1 MSISVHIS
9 IDMEGVAGIVHTDQ
23 ASQSG
28 NDYEMMRKAMTLEAN
43 AAIEGSIDSG
53 ATTVVVNDSHG
64 SMRNLLPY
72 MLDQRAELISGSPK
86 PLGMMQGVENNPN
99 ISMCVGYHSRPG
111 EKGILSH
118 TIRGSN
124 VVQNYFIYEKPSSE
138 FEINAGIAGYY
149 DVPVGMI
156 AGDTDIVE
164 DAKNLVPNIVG
175 SPVKEAIN
183 KFSAK
188 NLSGNDAFKLIKR
201 NAAEAV
207 ANRDQFKPI
216 KYNGVVK
223 MGVEFSSD
231 LMADVVSMI
240 PGVTRETRQV
250 ISYESKDYI
259 EAWKCMYA
267 AILLAGISY

>member
-1 MSISVHIS
+1 
-9 IDMEGVAGIVHTDQ
+9 MEGVAGVVHTDQ

-86 PLGMMQGVENNPN
+86 PLGMMQGVESNPD
-99 ISMCVGYHSRPG
+99 ISMCIGYHSRPG

-124 VVQNYFIYEKPSSE
+124 VVQNYFINEKPSSE

-188 NLSGNDAFKLIKR
+188 NLKQNGIFVSKIFMGSTFNEIVENGKKNFKEVK
-201 NAAEAV
+201 V
-207 ANRDQFKPI
+207 YKPP
-216 KYNGVVK
+216 
-223 MGVEFSSD
+223 SSRKD
-231 LMADVVSMI
+231 SK
-240 PGVTRETRQV
+240 
-250 ISYESKDYI
+250 ESFIICKKI
-259 EAWKCMYA
+259 R
-267 AILLAGISY
+267 

>member
-1 MSISVHIS
+1 MSINVHIS
-9 IDMEGVAGIVHTDQ
+9 IDMEGVSGVVHTDQ

-28 NDYEMMRKAMTLEAN
+28 HDYEMMRKAMTLEAN
-43 AAIEGSIDSG
+43 AAIEGSFDAG
-53 ATTVVVNDSHG
+53 ATSVVVNDSHG

-86 PLGMMQGVENNPN
+86 PLGMMQGVEENPD
-99 ISMCVGYHSRPG
+99 ISMCIGYHSRPG
-111 EKGILSH
+111 EKGVLSH

-124 VVQNYFIYEKPSSE
+124 IVQNYYVNEKPSSE

-149 DVPVGMI
+149 NVPIGMI
-156 AGDTDIVE
+156 SGDTDIVE
-164 DAKNLVPNIVG
+164 DAKNMIPNIIG
-175 SPVKEAIN
+175 SPVKETIN

-188 NLSGNDAFKLIKR
+188 NLSGNEAYTLIKT
-201 NAAEAV
+201 NAAETVRKKDAFSPV
-207 ANRDQFKPI
+207 I
-216 KYNGVVK
+216 YEGIIK

-240 PGVTRETRQV
+240 PGTKRESRQL
-250 ISYESKDYI
+250 ISFESKDYI

-267 AILLAGISY
+267 AILLAGITY

>member
-1 MSISVHIS
+1 
-9 IDMEGVAGIVHTDQ
+9 MEGVAGVVHTDQ

-86 PLGMMQGVENNPN
+86 PLGMMQGVENNPD
-99 ISMCVGYHSRPG
+99 ISMCIGYHSRPG

-124 VVQNYFIYEKPSSE
+124 IVQNYFINEKPSSE

-164 DAKNLVPNIVG
+164 DAKNLVPNIIG

-259 EAWKCMYA
+259 EAWKCMYV

>member
-9 IDMEGVAGIVHTDQ
+9 IDMEGVAGVVHTDQ

-86 PLGMMQGVENNPN
+86 PLGMMQGVESNPD
-99 ISMCVGYHSRPG
+99 ISMCIGYHSRPG

-124 VVQNYFIYEKPSSE
+124 VVQNYFINEKPSSE

-164 DAKNLVPNIVG
+164 DAKNLVPNIIG

-183 KFSAK
+183 KFSAI
-188 NLSGNDAFKLIKR
+188 NLSGNDAFTLIKR